1 MWTCKHDPGSSVQ
14 RLTLAP
20 ILIFL
25 AAFCSK
31 VETEPSKLTPREVE
45 NLAWLAGA
53 WEGPGFEGRVEEHWA
68 GAEGGSMVGMFR
80 LVVAGQTRVVQLMT
94 IVHEEP
100 GVILS
105 LNHFTPQLQR
115 WGREKEPLRFLL
127 TKLTD
132 TKAIFKC
139 LSPQESLPDQM
150 IYQQQPSQDA
160 LGIEFRSRG
169 ETTTVLQL
177 TRMEK

>member
-1 MWTCKHDPGSSVQ
+1 
-14 RLTLAP
+14 
-20 ILIFL
+20 
-25 AAFCSK
+25 
-31 VETEPSKLTPREVE
+31 
-45 NLAWLAGA
+45 
-53 WEGPGFEGRVEEHWA
+53 
-68 GAEGGSMVGMFR
+68 MVGMFR

-94 IVHEEP
+94 IVEKES

-115 WGREKEPLRFLL
+115 WEREKEPLRFLL
-127 TKLTD
+127 TELTEAE
-132 TKAIFKC
+132 AIFKC

-150 IYQQQPSQDA
+150 NYQWAGQDE
-160 LGIEFRSRG
+160 LDIEFRSRG

>member
-1 MWTCKHDPGSSVQ
+1 
-14 RLTLAP
+14 
-20 ILIFL
+20 
-25 AAFCSK
+25 
-31 VETEPSKLTPREVE
+31 
-45 NLAWLAGA
+45 
-53 WEGPGFEGRVEEHWA
+53 
-68 GAEGGSMVGMFR
+68 MVGMFR

-94 IVHEEP
+94 IVEKES

-115 WGREKEPLRFLL
+115 WEREKETLRFLL
-127 TKLTD
+127 TDLTEAE
-132 TKAIFKC
+132 AIFKC

-150 IYQQQPSQDA
+150 NDQRAGQDE
-160 LGIEFRSRG
+160 LDIEFRSRG

>member
-14 RLTLAP
+14 RLALAP

-25 AAFCSK
+25 AASCSK
-31 VETEPSKLTPREVE
+31 VGSEPPKPASHEVK

-68 GAEGGSMVGMFR
+68 APEGGSMVGMFR
-80 LVVAGQTRVVQLMT
+80 LVAAGQTRVVQLMT
-94 IVHEEP
+94 IVKEEP
-100 GVILS
+100 GLILS
-105 LNHFTPQLQR
+105 SNHFTPQLHR
-115 WGREKEPLRFLL
+115 WAREEEPLRFLL
-127 TKLTD
+127 MQLTEV
-132 TKAIFKC
+132 TAVFKC
-139 LSPQESLPDQM
+139 LSPQESLPDEM
-150 IYQQQPSQDA
+150 IYEQTGQDA
-160 LGIEFRSRG
+160 LGIKYRSRG